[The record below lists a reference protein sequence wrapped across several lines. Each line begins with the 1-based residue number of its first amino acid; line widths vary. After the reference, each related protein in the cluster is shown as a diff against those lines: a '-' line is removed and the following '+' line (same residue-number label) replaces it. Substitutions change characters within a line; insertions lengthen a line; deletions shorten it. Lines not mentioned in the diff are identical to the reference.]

1 MRKRFTLIE
10 LLVSSAVS
18 SWHFFAQKSA
28 VATQQRSPLFL
39 KKGVGF
45 GERGKTSFP
54 ARSAGCEKTRPSV
67 FVSLRRDESL
77 RWGSDLSSQRS
88 PLFLKKGVGFGE
100 RGKTS
105 FPVKRSFSPLPKSA
119 FTLIELLVVI
129 AIIAILAAILLPA
142 LNSARERGRAITC
155 TNNLKTLGNAN
166 NFYCTD
172 YDDYAIVMH
181 TKGITGWRW
190 TRCVADYVQG
200 GGAPKD
206 ADGKPN
212 GRFSTPDFFCPS
224 NSEPADWKANSSG
237 TYDMTAFYGVNY
249 DSANRVSQANNTIR
263 TYKFTRLK
271 SASSLMLIADATQ
284 FTLNADNTSLN
295 TWKAEGDSGSS
306 SLFGY
311 RHNDRFNALL
321 MDGHVQTYDEG
332 FLKGEATNATNSKS
346 AFWFDPEALVDAS
359 I

>member
-1 MRKRFTLIE
+1 MKRKFSQVPSSKEKFTLIE
-10 LLVSSAVS
+10 LLVSTVIS
-18 SWHFFAQKSA
+18 SWHFFTHKS
-28 VATQQRSPLFL
+28 T
-39 KKGVGF
+39 
-45 GERGKTSFP
+45 
-54 ARSAGCEKTRPSV
+54 CETK
-67 FVSLRRDESL
+67 
-77 RWGSDLSSQRS
+77 QRS